1 MQPKTAGEKIQDRA
15 TTSAFSVRDFEWK
28 VNHWKEEVGRLSM
41 EQKLIQ
47 QAQLKKQVSRS
58 ARKPF
63 LNSFCQL
70 FIFSSPSCSCSQ
82 RDRNVKI

>member
-28 VNHWKEEVGRLSM
+28 VDHWKEEVGRLSM

-47 QAQLKKQVSRS
+47 RAQLKKQVSRS
-58 ARKPF
+58 ASG
-63 LNSFCQL
+63 LS
-70 FIFSSPSCSCSQ
+70 IFSLPTLYFLFTFLLMLAA
-82 RDRNVKI
+82 